1 MKKTM
6 KNKTMKRNLLK
17 LYSVISRLLIGEM
30 EKNLMDIH
38 NNPGIFSSSAKRISE
53 FKSHYTV

>member
-1 MKKTM
+1 M
-6 KNKTMKRNLLK
+6 KNKTIKRNLLK
-17 LYSVISRLLIGEM
+17 LYSIISRLLIGEI

-53 FKSHYTV
+53 FNSHYTV